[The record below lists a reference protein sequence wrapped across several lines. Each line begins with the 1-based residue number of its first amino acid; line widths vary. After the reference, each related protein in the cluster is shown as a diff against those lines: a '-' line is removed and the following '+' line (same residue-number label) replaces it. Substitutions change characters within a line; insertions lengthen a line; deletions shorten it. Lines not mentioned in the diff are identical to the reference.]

1 MKETDTSRHERR
13 KNRENKLGLE
23 LHAHQSEDTD
33 EITACGG
40 EGSVSDCGVVQGGSD
55 MVNNMVNQSSRDT
68 QTDISGADMDGMQT
82 EINRLLEENRN
93 LKEKLA
99 DKGMHASAFEGN
111 KEKVKYYT
119 GLASFITLT
128 VLLNYLLPY
137 LPRGNRRVLSPF
149 QMLIVCFMRLRLN
162 LPVQHI
168 AYLFQLHRTTIANIF
183 VETVSV
189 MYTRLSPLVYWP
201 DRESLR
207 TSMPHQFLEAFG
219 TNVAVIIDC
228 FEVFIERPS
237 NLKAR
242 SQTFSHYKH
251 AHTIKYLI
259 GITPQGVIHL
269 FRRVGEGALV
279 INTLLKIVGF

>member
-1 MKETDTSRHERR
+1 MTAAHPDWAPSLHLGHTEVKETDTSRHERR
-13 KNRENKLGLE
+13 RNRENKQGLE

-40 EGSVSDCGVVQGGSD
+40 EGSVSDYGVVQGGSD

-82 EINRLLEENRN
+82 EINRLLEEKRN

-162 LPVQHI
+162 SYNSQ
-168 AYLFQLHRTTIANIF
+168 YLCGNCKCDVHTIVTTGVLARQGKFAN
-183 VETVSV
+183 
-189 MYTRLSPLVYWP
+189 
-201 DRESLR
+201 
-207 TSMPHQFLEAFG
+207 
-219 TNVAVIIDC
+219 
-228 FEVFIERPS
+228 
-237 NLKAR
+237 
-242 SQTFSHYKH
+242 KH
-251 AHTIKYLI
+251 APTVCRGFWHQCC
-259 GITPQGVIHL
+259 GDHRL
-269 FRRVGEGALV
+269 F
-279 INTLLKIVGF
+279 